1 MSLSTSKI
9 FSKITPFVVG
19 IAASTFTLL
28 CAAQTKW
35 DLPTGYPP
43 ANFHTE
49 NLMQFSAD
57 VDKATA
63 GQLKIT
69 IHPSASLFKGPEIK
83 RAVQNGQA
91 QAGEILLANYE
102 NESPIFGVDGIP
114 FLATGYRNAKALY
127 VAQKPALQDYL
138 DKQGLML
145 LYSVAWPPQ
154 GLYSKKKLESIV
166 DMRNA
171 KWRAYSP
178 ATARMGELMGAQSVS
193 IQSAELNQALSTGA
207 VESFASSGATG
218 IDSRAYEFIK
228 NYYDL
233 EAWLPKNAVLVNTKA
248 FAALDK
254 SQQAAV
260 INAAKAAEERGW
272 RASVERNEST
282 KNVLISKGVTVHQGS
297 SKLVSDMRQLGWTML
312 QDWQKRAGP
321 DGVSV
326 IDSYTK
332 GPSKKF
338 STEPNQPASGPAKSK
353 AKNKP

>member
-1 MSLSTSKI
+1 MYFFKSHNVSKI
-9 FSKITPFVVG
+9 ISL
-19 IAASTFTLL
+19 TFGVTVSIFILN
-28 CAAQTKW
+28 CAAETKW

-43 ANFHTE
+43 TNFHTE
-49 NLMQFSAD
+49 NLIQFSAD

-102 NESPIFGVDGIP
+102 NENPIFGVDSIP
-114 FLATGYRNAKALY
+114 FLATGYRNAKSLY
-127 VAQKPALQDYL
+127 AAQKPALQDYL

-166 DMRNA
+166 DMRKA

-193 IQSAELNQALSTGA
+193 IQSAELNQALSTGV

-233 EAWLPKNAVLVNTKA
+233 EAWLPKNAVLVNSKA
-248 FAALDK
+248 FAALEK
-254 SQQAAV
+254 TQQTALL
-260 INAAKAAEERGW
+260 NAAKAAEERGW

-321 DGVSV
+321 EGTAV

-332 GPSKKF
+332 GPSKKIAPD
-338 STEPNQPASGPAKSK
+338 SPATVKTPVKPK
-353 AKNKP
+353 TKN